1 MLIFDDLCADW
12 LARAIPKSVCHER
25 ISIRFSYPILF
36 AWRFWRVLLKL
47 SVYRLAGK
55 GSSYSLIYL
64 QALFESIQPKIV
76 LSGADNNENLAQLA
90 HCMKDIQFVFV
101 QTALRDTNQGFPRN
115 VSLPNYLALGQREST
130 IFNVCQVNCARY
142 EPIGSLKLGY
152 ALSDPSPPVFCP
164 TDLCFISD
172 HRPEQPFA
180 AASALE
186 RAIASNS
193 DQLFTHS
200 VTYARK
206 NKSTLRVIGKAR
218 EIHWQRMENQ
228 HYQKLAGHYPVEYI
242 STDKVDSSLSTYHAV
257 FASSIVIN
265 NASTLGFE
273 VLATKKKVLFGAT
286 MNPDLVEHWG
296 ISEYFFGIPQT
307 IRLSATHFS
316 HFEEKLDA
324 LDKISA
330 KEYADL
336 VDEFALDVIAQDT
349 NYPSHLRIHSKIKEL
364 LNLV

>member
-1 MLIFDDLCADW
+1 M
-12 LARAIPKSVCHER
+12 
-25 ISIRFSYPILF
+25 
-36 AWRFWRVLLKL
+36 
-47 SVYRLAGK
+47 
-55 GSSYSLIYL
+55 
-64 QALFESIQPKIV
+64 
-76 LSGADNNENLAQLA
+76 LSGADNNERLAQLA
-90 HCMKDIQFVFV
+90 HCMKDIQFIFV

-115 VSLPNYLALGQREST
+115 VSLPHYLAFGQREST
-130 IFNVCQVNCARY
+130 IFDVCQVKCARY

-152 ALSDPSPPVFCP
+152 ALLDPSPPVFAP

-172 HRPEQPFA
+172 HRPGQPFK
-180 AASALE
+180 AASALGQ
-186 RAIASNS
+186 AIASNS

-218 EIHWQRMENQ
+218 EPYWQRMEKQ
-228 HYQKLAGHYPVEYI
+228 HYQKLAGNYPVDFI
-242 STDKVDSSLSTYHAV
+242 STDKVDSSLNMYHAV

-273 VLATKKKVLFGAT
+273 ALAAKKKVLFGAT

-296 ISEYFFGIPQT
+296 VSEYFFRVPQ
-307 IRLSATHFS
+307 IISLSAAHFS
-316 HFEEKLDA
+316 HFEEKLNA

-330 KEYADL
+330 SEYGDL
-336 VDEFALDVIAQDT
+336 VDAFALDVIAQDT
-349 NYPSHLRIHSKIKEL
+349 NYPAHLRIHSKIKEL